1 MIATIA
7 KTIARLAALML
18 LAGPAVA
25 QTATGAATS
34 DFQLNDQI
42 LLEVEGD
49 SQFTKAFTVGPG
61 PALMLPVI
69 GPIPLVGV
77 RRAQVEP
84 YLTQQLKRYMKDPIV
99 HAKVLVRLSVLGE
112 VEHPGFYPVAADAP
126 VSDALMAAGG
136 PTKDAKFT
144 DTHIDRIG
152 RDGVG
157 GRDLQEAIAR
167 GATVDGMGLRSGD
180 QIVVPK
186 RHDTEST
193 FRIIGILAGIPA
205 AILIATHLH

>member
-1 MIATIA
+1 MTA
-7 KTIARLAALML
+7 KTIVRLAALML
-18 LAGPAVA
+18 LAAPARA
-25 QTATGAATS
+25 QTASAGATS
-34 DFQLNDQI
+34 DFQPNDQI

-49 SQFTKAFTVGPG
+49 TQFTKTFTVGPG

-77 RRAQVEP
+77 RRAQVET
-84 YLTQQLKRYMKDPIV
+84 YLTQQLKRYMKDPVV

-136 PTKDAKFT
+136 PTKDAKFNSAR
-144 DTHIDRIG
+144 IDRIG
-152 RDGVG
+152 RDGVAG
-157 GRDLQEAIAR
+157 SELQEAIAR

-180 QIVVPK
+180 QIIVP
-186 RHDTEST
+186 RRADSESKW
-193 FRIIGILAGIPA
+193 RIIGIIAGIPA
-205 AILIATHLH
+205 AILIATHIH

>member
-1 MIATIA
+1 MTANTMV
-7 KTIARLAALML
+7 RLAALMF

-49 SQFTKAFTVGPG
+49 SQFTHAFTVGAG

-69 GPIPLVGV
+69 GPIPLAGV
-77 RRAQVEP
+77 RRAQVET
-84 YLTQQLKRYMKDPIV
+84 YLTQQLKRYMKDPVV

-136 PTKDAKFT
+136 PTKEAKFT
-144 DTHIDRIG
+144 GTRIDRIG
-152 RDGVG
+152 RHGVG
-157 GRDLQEAIAR
+157 RRDLREAIAR
-167 GATVDGMGLRSGD
+167 GATADGIGWRPGD
-180 QIVVPK
+180 RRARPR
-186 RHDTEST
+186 RHDSEST
-193 FRIIGILAGIPA
+193 FRILGILAGIPA
-205 AILIATHLH
+205 AILIATRIH

>member
-1 MIATIA
+1 MTI
-7 KTIARLAALML
+7 KTLGRLAALML
-18 LAGPAVA
+18 LAGPVA

-34 DFQLNDQI
+34 DFQINDQI

-49 SQFTKAFTVGPG
+49 SQFTHAFTVGAG

-69 GPIPLVGV
+69 GPIPLAGV
-77 RRAQVEP
+77 RRSQVEP
-84 YLTQQLKRYMKDPIV
+84 YLTQQLKRYMKDPVV

-136 PTKDAKFT
+136 PTKEAKFT
-144 DTHIDRIG
+144 GTRIDRIG
-152 RDGVG
+152 RDGVSG
-157 GRDLQEAIAR
+157 SDLQEAIAR

-180 QIVVPK
+180 QIFVPR
-186 RHDTEST
+186 RHDSEST
-193 FRIIGILAGIPA
+193 FRILGILAGIPA
-205 AILIATHLH
+205 AILIATHIH

>member
-1 MIATIA
+1 MTA
-7 KTIARLAALML
+7 KTIVRLAALML
-18 LAGPAVA
+18 LAAPARA
-25 QTATGAATS
+25 QTASAGATS
-34 DFQLNDQI
+34 DFQPNDQI

-49 SQFTKAFTVGPG
+49 TQFTKTFTVGPG

-77 RRAQVEP
+77 RRAQVET
-84 YLTQQLKRYMKDPIV
+84 YLTQQLKRYMKDPVV

-136 PTKDAKFT
+136 PTKDAKFNSAR
-144 DTHIDRIG
+144 IDRIG
-152 RDGVG
+152 RDGVAG
-157 GRDLQEAIAR
+157 SELQEAIAR

-180 QIVVPK
+180 QIIVP
-186 RHDTEST
+186 RRADAESKW
-193 FRIIGILAGIPA
+193 RIIGIIAGIPA
-205 AILIATHLH
+205 AILIATHIH

>member
-1 MIATIA
+1 MTANTM
-7 KTIARLAALML
+7 ARLAALML
-18 LAGPAVA
+18 MAGPAAA
-25 QTATGAATS
+25 QTATGTGTS
-34 DFQLNDQI
+34 DFQINDQI

-49 SQFTKAFTVGPG
+49 SQFTHAFTVGAG

-69 GPIPLVGV
+69 GPIPLASV
-77 RRAQVEP
+77 RRAQVET
-84 YLTQQLKRYMKDPIV
+84 YLTQQLKRYMKDPVV

-136 PTKDAKFT
+136 PTKEAKFT
-144 DTHIDRIG
+144 GTRIDRIG

-157 GRDLQEAIAR
+157 GSDLQEAIAR

-180 QIVVPK
+180 QIIVPR
-186 RHDTEST
+186 RHDSEST
-193 FRIIGILAGIPA
+193 FRILGILAGIPA
-205 AILIATHLH
+205 AILIATRIH

>member
-1 MIATIA
+1 MTA
-7 KTIARLAALML
+7 KTIVRLGALML
-18 LAGPAVA
+18 LAGPAFA
-25 QTATGAATS
+25 QSIGGAATS
-34 DFQLNDQI
+34 DFQVNDQI

-49 SQFTKAFTVGPG
+49 TQFTKAFTVGPG

-77 RRAQVEP
+77 RRAQVET
-84 YLTQQLKRYMKDPIV
+84 YLSQQLKRYMKDPVV

-144 DTHIDRIG
+144 GTRIDRIG
-152 RDGVG
+152 RDGVTG
-157 GRDLQEAIAR
+157 NELQEAIAR
-167 GATVDGMGLRSGD
+167 GATIDGMGLRSGD
-180 QIVVPK
+180 QIIVP
-186 RHDTEST
+186 RRADTESKW
-193 FRIIGILAGIPA
+193 RIIGIIAGIPA
-205 AILIATHLH
+205 AILIATRIH